1 MAMPNAS
8 TIIAFDYGYQRT
20 GVAVGNSITR
30 TASAVDT
37 LFGANMKQQW
47 QDIDTIMQEWQP
59 AQLLIGMPLQLETS
73 SDELLAQIKSFKR
86 KLKQRYD
93 LPVYLVDESYSSV
106 EANERLKELRRN
118 GRKKKLNKKEIDA
131 QAAVIIL
138 ERWLRGDDDENR
150 PE

>member
-37 LFGANMKQQW
+37 LSGANMKQQW

>member
-37 LFGANMKQQW
+37 LSGANMKQQW

-73 SDELLAQIKSFKR
+73 NDELLAQIKSFKR

-93 LPVYLVDESYSSV
+93 LPVYLVCLLYTSPSPRDATLSRMPSS
-106 EANERLKELRRN
+106 A
-118 GRKKKLNKKEIDA
+118 
-131 QAAVIIL
+131 
-138 ERWLRGDDDENR
+138 
-150 PE
+150 

>member
-1 MAMPNAS
+1 MC
-8 TIIAFDYGYQRT
+8 IRDR
-20 GVAVGNSITR
+20 
-30 TASAVDT
+30 
-37 LFGANMKQQW
+37 
-47 QDIDTIMQEWQP
+47 
-59 AQLLIGMPLQLETS
+59 
-73 SDELLAQIKSFKR
+73 
-86 KLKQRYD
+86 
-93 LPVYLVDESYSSV
+93 YLVDESYSSV